1 MTKTCPPAF
10 SPVGSGAPVDA
21 FSEITLGCYA
31 NGFRNREPYH
41 YLLEHWGATGGAP
54 FVGAPRRMSNLM
66 NQHFDPVPAS
76 DGPPPTWVDGGDR
89 LVRSLVDACGDQL
102 VAALLYGSRLT
113 KTSPD
118 KHSAYDM
125 VLVVED
131 YRRFYTGLKAAGH
144 LHRSPWMMAMFS
156 RVLTPN
162 SISHQ
167 PDTDTT
173 AKCLVLE
180 RAHFDRA
187 LSNRAKDHF
196 CLGRMVQQIAI
207 LYTRDERAAADV
219 QSALNTSHRTP
230 LQWALPFLEAPF
242 TVREFARGM
251 VAVSYAGEIRPE
263 TGGRTSEVIDAQG
276 EFFDRVY
283 APVLAEAVADGL
295 LVEEDGS
302 YRPRRVPSWWAKTRL
317 RAYFMSSRIRSTA
330 RWVKHVYTYE
340 GWQDYIVRKVERRI
354 GVKVEI
360 TPAERRF
367 PVLLLWPKVI
377 RVLASRPR
385 AKDDD
390 SNHTG
395 DE

>member
-1 MTKTCPPAF
+1 M
-10 SPVGSGAPVDA
+10 GAA
-21 FSEITLGCYA
+21 
-31 NGFRNREPYH
+31 
-41 YLLEHWGATGGAP
+41 
-54 FVGAPRRMSNLM
+54 RRMPKLVSHHL
-66 NQHFDPVPAS
+66 DPVPAS
-76 DGPPPTWVDGGDR
+76 DGSPRTSAAGGDR

-118 KHSAYDM
+118 KHSAYDL

-131 YRRFYTGLKAAGH
+131 YRRFYAGLKAAGH
-144 LHRSPWMMAMFS
+144 LHRSPWVMAALS
-156 RVLTPN
+156 RVLTPS

-167 PDTDTT
+167 PDEDTE

-207 LYTRDERAAADV
+207 LYTRDERAASDV
-219 QSALNTSHRTP
+219 QRALEISHRTP
-230 LQWALPFLEAPF
+230 LRWALPLLEAPF

-251 VAVSYAGEIRPE
+251 VAISYAGEIRPE
-263 TGGRTSEVIDAQG
+263 QGGRTSEVIDAQG
-276 EFFDRVY
+276 EFFDRIY
-283 APVLAEAVADGL
+283 APVLEEAVANGL
-295 LVEEDGS
+295 LLEEGGS
-302 YRPRRVPSWWAKTRL
+302 YRPRRAPSWWAKARI
-317 RAYFMSSRIRSTA
+317 RMYFMSSRIRFTA

-340 GWQDYIVRKVERRI
+340 GWQEYIVRKVERRM

-367 PVLLLWPKVI
+367 PVILLWPKVI
-377 RVLASRPR
+377 RVLASRSP
-385 AKDDD
+385 AQDDD

-395 DE
+395 GE